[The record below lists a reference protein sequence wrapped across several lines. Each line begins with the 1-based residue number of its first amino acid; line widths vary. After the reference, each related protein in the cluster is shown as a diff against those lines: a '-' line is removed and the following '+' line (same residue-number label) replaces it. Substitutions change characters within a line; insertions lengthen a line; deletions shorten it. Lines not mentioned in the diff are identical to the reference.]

1 MIEKNGICYG
11 DELIRIKEAELLQD
25 GRYLVTFNT
34 GERRIFDPSVLHGS
48 VYLPLKDVAVLQGF
62 SLLHGVLTWCD
73 GMIDVAPETVYAE
86 SIITALKER
95 GNEKDE

>member
-1 MIEKNGICYG
+1 MNEINGICYG
-11 DELIRIKEAELLQD
+11 DKLIIKINAVELLQD
-25 GRYLVTFNT
+25 SHRYLVTFST

-73 GMIDVAPETVYAE
+73 GTIDVAPETVYAE
-86 SIITALKER
+86 SIGL
-95 GNEKDE
+95 